1 VDAHSTTG
9 MPRSK
14 SVALEGR
21 LVPSTTSVCNPLRRI
36 ERVKR
41 EDRGDYICS
50 ADNKVGKAASKEISL
65 EVRLFTDL
73 YPKNLQNC
81 KRKISVVTL
90 LRSSST
96 LCLVLVVCYCC
107 VPFKGGRSEDF
118 TLVVFNLGRMF
129 HN

>member
-21 LVPSTTSVCNPLRRI
+21 LVSSTTSLRRI
-36 ERVKR
+36 ERVRR

-65 EVRLFTDL
+65 EVRLLTHL
-73 YPKNLQNC
+73 YPKYLKNG
-81 KRKISVVTL
+81 KRKITVVIS

-96 LCLVLVVCYCC
+96 LCLFNVACYCC
-107 VPFKGGRSEDF
+107 ALIKDGRSEDL
-118 TLVVFNLGRMF
+118 TLVIFNEGRVI